1 MVIFHDFFH
10 SDVSLPEGTGAQ
22 RRIWGIG
29 WNWMMSSYGLDHS
42 PIPDSLVWD
51 IVRRCEVMTPTF
63 SMPTTWRITSG
74 GLAIPKAREAM
85 APSRYVA
92 LGLHWELNCLTGCPQ
107 QHWHDQFWRHL
118 ASLSYLMMMMMMMM
132 MIMCIHPCL
141 KMWVLDPSESKVS
154 FGKKIGLW

>member
-1 MVIFHDFFH
+1 MAIDIVDLHMNNCDFPYFFH

-92 LGLHWELNCLTGCPQ
+92 LGLHW
-107 QHWHDQFWRHL
+107 HDWTAWL
-118 ASLSYLMMMMMMMM
+118 AAHSNID
-132 MIMCIHPCL
+132 MINFDDI
-141 KMWVLDPSESKVS
+141 SQVS
-154 FGKKIGLW
+154 VTWWWWWWWWWW